1 MNLRSKLSLFPYR
14 NEVEIVEME
23 NIGHQIS
30 SYHQTRHLLPRISF
44 PTPSEH
50 CLSDRKRKLPSDN
63 EFLVF
68 PVHILPGV
76 IYPRPLKIAKKSGEE
91 NVDNGTNSFPI
102 NFCPIT
108 SDMIPCNWTKSCVKL
123 SAFLLAKKLF
133 L

>member
-1 MNLRSKLSLFPYR
+1 MNLRSKLSLFRYR

-68 PVHILPGV
+68 PVHILPGAM
-76 IYPRPLKIAKKSGEE
+76 YPQPLKIAKKSGEE
-91 NVDNGTNSFPI
+91 
-102 NFCPIT
+102 T
-108 SDMIPCNWTKSCVKL
+108 STVEPT
-123 SAFLLAKKLF
+123 LLRSTFVRSLPTLF
-133 L
+133 RVIGPSRASS

>member
-1 MNLRSKLSLFPYR
+1 MNLRSKLSLFRYR
-14 NEVEIVEME
+14 NEVEIVEMK

-50 CLSDRKRKLPSDN
+50 CLSDRKCKLPSDN

-91 NVDNGTNSFPI
+91 
-102 NFCPIT
+102 T
-108 SDMIPCNWTKSCVKL
+108 STMEPTLLRSTFVQSLPTLFHVIGL
-123 SAFLLAKKLF
+123 SRASS
-133 L
+133 

>member
-1 MNLRSKLSLFPYR
+1 MNLRSKLSLFRYR

-30 SYHQTRHLLPRISF
+30 SYHQTRHPLPRMSF

-68 PVHILPGV
+68 PVHILPG
-76 IYPRPLKIAKKSGEE
+76 YDPRPLKIAKKSGEE
-91 NVDNGTNSFPI
+91 
-102 NFCPIT
+102 T
-108 SDMIPCNWTKSCVKL
+108 STMEPTLLRSTFVRSLPTLFRVIGL
-123 SAFLLAKKLF
+123 SRASS
-133 L
+133 

>member
-1 MNLRSKLSLFPYR
+1 MNLRSKLSLFRYR

-30 SYHQTRHLLPRISF
+30 SYHQTRHLLPRMSF
-44 PTPSEH
+44 PTPSEN
-50 CLSDRKRKLPSDN
+50 CLSDRKCKLPSDN

-68 PVHILPGV
+68 PVLIFQAYLPAATQDRKEVWG
-76 IYPRPLKIAKKSGEE
+76 R
-91 NVDNGTNSFPI
+91 NVDSGTNSSPI

-108 SDMIPCNWTKSCVKL
+108 SDIIPCNWTKSCVKL
-123 SAFLLAKKLF
+123 SALLLAKKLF